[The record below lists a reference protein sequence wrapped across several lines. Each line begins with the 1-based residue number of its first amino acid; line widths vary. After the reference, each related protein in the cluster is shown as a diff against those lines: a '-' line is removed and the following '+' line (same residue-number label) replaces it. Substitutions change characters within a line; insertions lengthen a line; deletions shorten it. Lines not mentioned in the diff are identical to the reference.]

1 LLVACAPK
9 ARSHAPSK
17 TGSGRAIFIP
27 ELSRR
32 QTCRATR
39 LRDFREWERRSVDP
53 LRKSNTLTS
62 SQEITGMFP
71 SHKHLS
77 AGPVTR
83 LGSAVV
89 IAAFAVVTIAE
100 AGGTPPAQ
108 SASAESRPASNPALQ
123 ALILRDRRDI
133 DYSRVDGFEG
143 MLSDFVCGS

>member
-1 LLVACAPK
+1 
-9 ARSHAPSK
+9 
-17 TGSGRAIFIP
+17 
-27 ELSRR
+27 
-32 QTCRATR
+32 
-39 LRDFREWERRSVDP
+39 
-53 LRKSNTLTS
+53 
-62 SQEITGMFP
+62 MFP

-123 ALILRDRRDI
+123 ALILRDCRDI
-133 DYSRVDGFEG
+133 DYSRVDGFER